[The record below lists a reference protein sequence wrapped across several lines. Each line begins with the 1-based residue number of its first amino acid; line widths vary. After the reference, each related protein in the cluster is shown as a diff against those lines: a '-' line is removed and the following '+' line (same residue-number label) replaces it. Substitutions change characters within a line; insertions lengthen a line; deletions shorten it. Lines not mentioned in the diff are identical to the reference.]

1 MVELFSD
8 FRDVFRAGRYGF
20 SGKKITI
27 HFLGLVFGY
36 LIYQIL
42 VYLSLLIV
50 GGNAARDFWNEYAL
64 FPAHPFVDY
73 NFAFITRGAMWV
85 GLVILFAVFFVTSTM
100 VSKITIQQLRGDNF
114 FSMRESA
121 LFLKKNWRAV
131 IGVFVTLIVIFLL
144 LALVPTVVG
153 LLGMIPKVGGVIVAI
168 ASIFAP
174 LAFFLGLLM
183 TYIVVVLGV
192 SLFFAPAVVA
202 SADSDTFE
210 TIYQHFSMIWNQP
223 WRIVVYE
230 ALLFGLKLICVPIW
244 AIFCLLGFSVA
255 VLPIRYLIPEQM
267 KIVMG
272 HADAWLGGA
281 LEQITALPYL
291 ESFVVFDTIEPANLP
306 ANGFSDFELYV
317 MTVTSIFMTFSL
329 LFIAGLII
337 AYLLSIAAAGNT
349 LIYVVLRKRVD
360 STNLLVVEEEE
371 DILPPDTPDSSTPQ
385 GEETSEAS
393 PENQPSSSENSEH

>member
-27 HFLGLVFGY
+27 HLLGLIFGY

-50 GGNAARDFWNEYAL
+50 GGTAARDFWDKYAL
-64 FPAHPFVDY
+64 LPVHPFVDY
-73 NFAFITRGAMWV
+73 NFASITRGAMWV
-85 GLVILFAVFFVTSTM
+85 GLVILFAVFFLTSTM

-114 FSMRESA
+114 FSMRESG

-131 IGVFVTLIVIFLL
+131 LGVFVTLIVIFLL
-144 LALVPTVVG
+144 LALVPTIVG

-168 ASIFAP
+168 ALIFAP
-174 LAFFLGLLM
+174 FAFFIGLLM
-183 TYIVVVLGV
+183 TYIVVVFSV

-223 WRIVVYE
+223 GRILVYE

-244 AIFCLLGFSVA
+244 AIFCLFGFSVA
-255 VLPIRYLIPEQM
+255 MLPIRYLVPMQM
-267 KIVMG
+267 KMFMG
-272 HADAWLGGA
+272 YADVWLGGGLA
-281 LEQITALPYL
+281 KLTALPYL
-291 ESFVVFDTIEPANLP
+291 ELFVVFDTIAPANLP
-306 ANGFSDFELYV
+306 ADGFSGFELYV
-317 MTVTSIFMTFSL
+317 IKVTSIFMTLSL
-329 LFIAGLII
+329 LFIAGLVI
-337 AYLLSIAAAGNT
+337 AYLLSIASVGNT

-360 STNLLVVEEEE
+360 STNLLELEEEE
-371 DILPPDTPDSSTPQ
+371 ILPPDTSDSSTLQ
-385 GEETSEAS
+385 GEETNEAA
-393 PENQPSSSENSEH
+393 PENEPSSSENNAH